1 LGLDPINVTSNHQ
14 IPYVYGGDGQIKEV
28 AAGSAGLTSSAR
40 VLAQFAGSYFRA
52 HGNLPANF
60 AGSTPGAISFVRSL
74 PNGIDWA
81 YVLNTR
87 DFVPPRPGEN
97 TAEDI
102 LKGKIGDKI
111 ESMPE
116 LR

>member
-1 LGLDPINVTSNHQ
+1 M
-14 IPYVYGGDGQIKEV
+14 
-28 AAGSAGLTSSAR
+28 
-40 VLAQFAGSYFRA
+40 LAQFAGSYFRT
-52 HGNLPANF
+52 HGNLPSNF
-60 AGSTPGAISFVRSL
+60 AGSTPGATSFARSL

-87 DFVPPRPGEN
+87 DFLPPRPGEN

-111 ESMPE
+111 ESMAE